1 MADSANYLLNLVI
14 TANNKATEEIN
25 KLWKSVDS
33 VKWNVVQL
41 SESTKKTLKTIWIT
55 ATAITWTVVALW
67 KSFVDAAM
75 ENEPLQRSFERLS
88 ESAWIAGD
96 EMLSAMRKASK
107 WTVSDTK
114 LMSAANTAL
123 SLNVVK
129 SADDMATL
137 MEIARVKWQA
147 MWRSMEEALD
157 DIVRWLWRSSPMIL
171 DNLWIVIKQS
181 EAQEEYA
188 KQLWKTVD
196 QLTEEEKKQALV
208 NAVVKQWKK
217 ELEEAWDLQLTT
229 AERLQVVNAQRENMK
244 NTIWDALLPVVQKV
258 LEVITPIIQKVWD
271 WINEHPKLVANI
283 MLAVWAIS
291 WLIAV
296 ISWLALAIP
305 AITTAIWVLSWPIWR
320 IIWAVVLLWTARA
333 NNRWWIRDK
342 TQEVVDKIS
351 EIVKPRLDK
360 IQARRDKRWR
370 AVKEWLWVVRE
381 SIKNIFWAAIDII
394 CWLVEWFFQYID
406 ILMKLFTWDFEW
418 AREWIQQFRA
428 WIRDTMAKVWED
440 LFWWALDWIA
450 DKLVAFWD
458 RFKNARNNIKERV
471 VGIAN
476 AMREW
481 IKQWF
486 EFWIALFTWDRE
498 TVYWIANQRM
508 TSLDTMLTS
517 AFWETRTNIKNWC
530 QQFID
535 DVISKFTA
543 LKDKVKS
550 IVQSI
555 KDAWNSTKNAVWSA
569 AQKARDV
576 VSSPFKAWWW
586 DVYAWNSYIVWEKW
600 PELFVPNQKWSI
612 VPTNQITNNNW
623 IEININWAVVR
634 NDNDIQAIA
643 DEITRRIKL
652 EKNFWIA

>member
-1 MADSANYLLNLVI
+1 
-14 TANNKATEEIN
+14 
-25 KLWKSVDS
+25 
-33 VKWNVVQL
+33 
-41 SESTKKTLKTIWIT
+41 
-55 ATAITWTVVALW
+55 
-67 KSFVDAAM
+67 
-75 ENEPLQRSFERLS
+75 
-88 ESAWIAGD
+88 
-96 EMLSAMRKASK
+96 
-107 WTVSDTK
+107 
-114 LMSAANTAL
+114 
-123 SLNVVK
+123 
-129 SADDMATL
+129 
-137 MEIARVKWQA
+137 
-147 MWRSMEEALD
+147 
-157 DIVRWLWRSSPMIL
+157 
-171 DNLWIVIKQS
+171 
-181 EAQEEYA
+181 
-188 KQLWKTVD
+188 
-196 QLTEEEKKQALV
+196 
-208 NAVVKQWKK
+208 
-217 ELEEAWDLQLTT
+217 
-229 AERLQVVNAQRENMK
+229 
-244 NTIWDALLPVVQKV
+244 
-258 LEVITPIIQKVWD
+258 
-271 WINEHPKLVANI
+271 

-360 IQARRDKRWR
+360 IQARRDTRWR

-394 CWLVEWFFQYID
+394 CWLVEWFFQTID
-406 ILMKLFTWDFEW
+406 ILMNLFTWDFEW

-428 WIRDTMAKVWED
+428 WIRETMAKVWED

-450 DKLVAFWD
+450 DKLVVFWD
-458 RFKNARNNIKERV
+458 RFKNARNGIKEGV

-476 AMREW
+476 ALRNW

-517 AFWETRTNIKNWC
+517 AFWQTRTNIKNWC
-530 QQFID
+530 QKFVD
-535 DVISKFTA
+535 DVVSKFSA
-543 LKDKVKS
+543 LKEKVQS

-555 KDAWNSTKNAVWSA
+555 KDAWNSTKDAVWWA
-569 AQKARDV
+569 AKKARDF